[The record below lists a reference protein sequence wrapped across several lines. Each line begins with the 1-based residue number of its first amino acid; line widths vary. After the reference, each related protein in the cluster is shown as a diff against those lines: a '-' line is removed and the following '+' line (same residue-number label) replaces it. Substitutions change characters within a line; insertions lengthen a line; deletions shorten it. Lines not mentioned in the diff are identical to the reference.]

1 MKADRISFIKN
12 TSSLYILNIVK
23 LLFPLLTLPY
33 LTRVLSLNAYG
44 MVTYVK
50 ALIAYV
56 QLVIDFGFMLSATK
70 NIVNACTTPSKIGR
84 IVGDTL
90 VEKIFL
96 SIISVL
102 IYTILMWQIPIMR
115 ENILF
120 SVLYLLATVTN
131 IFIFDFLFR
140 GIEKMYAVAIPY
152 IISKTIITILTFIVV
167 KDDSSIL
174 WIPILEGIGNLVAA
188 VVSYGFLHHFGIKLS
203 VSDLSVWIKDLKESS
218 IYFLSNFATTIFG
231 VFTTVIAGFYLQ
243 SQEIAF
249 WGIAMQLLSAAKSLY
264 NPIANSLYPH
274 MIRTKDIQSI
284 KNINRIMLILII
296 FGVLIVLFFSN
307 QILSIIGGEKY
318 TVSADFLKY
327 LLPAFVA
334 SFYSMIYGWPVLGA
348 IDKVK
353 ETTMTTILA
362 SIVQVLGLG
371 IFILSDNFS
380 LITLAICSSMSEVV
394 LWISRYLI
402 YFKNRSLFVR
412 SR

>member
-1 MKADRISFIKN
+1 MKVDRISFIKN

-33 LTRVLSLNAYG
+33 LTRVLSLDAYG

-70 NIVNACTTPSKIGR
+70 NIVNACANPSKIGR

-90 VEKIFL
+90 AEKIFL
-96 SIISVL
+96 SIISIL
-102 IYTILMWQIPIMR
+102 IYSILMWQIPIMR

-140 GIEKMYAVAIPY
+140 GIEKMHAVAIPY
-152 IISKTIITILTFIVV
+152 VVSKTIITILTFIVV

-174 WIPILEGIGNLVAA
+174 WIPILEGVGNLVAA
-188 VVSYGFLHHFGIKLS
+188 VVSYGFLHHYGIKLS
-203 VSDLSVWIKDLKESS
+203 FSDLPVWVKDLKESS

-231 VFTTVIAGFYLQ
+231 VFTTVISGFYLQ

-274 MIRTKDIQSI
+274 MIRTKDIQSV
-284 KNINRIMLILII
+284 KKINRIMLVLII

-318 TVSADFLKY
+318 TISADFLKY

-362 SIVQVLGLG
+362 SIIQILGLG

-380 LITLAICSSMSEVV
+380 LVTLAICSSMSEVV

-412 SR
+412 SK

>member
-1 MKADRISFIKN
+1 MKVDRISFIKN

-33 LTRVLSLNAYG
+33 LTRVLSLDAYG

-70 NIVNACTTPSKIGR
+70 NIVNACANPSKIGR

-90 VEKIFL
+90 AEKIFL
-96 SIISVL
+96 SIISIL
-102 IYTILMWQIPIMR
+102 IYSILMWQIPIMR

-140 GIEKMYAVAIPY
+140 GIEKMHAVAIPY
-152 IISKTIITILTFIVV
+152 VVSKTIITVLTFIVV

-174 WIPILEGIGNLVAA
+174 WIPILEGVGNLVAA
-188 VVSYGFLHHFGIKLS
+188 VVSYGFLHHYGIKLS
-203 VSDLSVWIKDLKESS
+203 FSDLPVWVKDLKESS

-231 VFTTVIAGFYLQ
+231 VFTTVISGFYLQ

-274 MIRTKDIQSI
+274 MIRTKDIQSV
-284 KNINRIMLILII
+284 KKINRIMLVLII

-318 TVSADFLKY
+318 TISADFLKY

-362 SIVQVLGLG
+362 SIIQILGLG
-371 IFILSDNFS
+371 IFILSDNFT

-412 SR
+412 SK

>member
-1 MKADRISFIKN
+1 MKVDRISFIKN

-33 LTRVLSLNAYG
+33 LTRVLSLDAYG

-70 NIVNACTTPSKIGR
+70 NIVNACANPSKIGR

-90 VEKIFL
+90 AEKIFL
-96 SIISVL
+96 SIISIL
-102 IYTILMWQIPIMR
+102 IYSILMWQIPIMR

-140 GIEKMYAVAIPY
+140 GIEKMHAVAIPY
-152 IISKTIITILTFIVV
+152 VVSKTIITILTFIVV

-174 WIPILEGIGNLVAA
+174 WIPILEGVGNLVAA
-188 VVSYGFLHHFGIKLS
+188 VVSYGFLHHYGIKLS
-203 VSDLSVWIKDLKESS
+203 FSDLPVWVKDLKESS

-231 VFTTVIAGFYLQ
+231 VFTTVISGFYLQ

-249 WGIAMQLLSAAKSLY
+249 WGIALQLLSAAKSLY

-274 MIRTKDIQSI
+274 MIRTIDIQSV
-284 KNINRIMLILII
+284 KTINRIMLVLII

-318 TVSADFLKY
+318 TISADFLKY

-362 SIVQVLGLG
+362 SIVQILGLG

-380 LITLAICSSMSEVV
+380 LVTLAICSSMSEVV

-412 SR
+412 SK

>member
-1 MKADRISFIKN
+1 MKVDRISFIKN

-33 LTRVLSLNAYG
+33 LTRVLSLDAYG

-70 NIVNACTTPSKIGR
+70 NIVNACANPSKIGR

-90 VEKIFL
+90 AEKIFL
-96 SIISVL
+96 SIISIL
-102 IYTILMWQIPIMR
+102 IYSILMWQIPIMR

-140 GIEKMYAVAIPY
+140 GIEKMHAVAIPY
-152 IISKTIITILTFIVV
+152 VVSKTIITILTFIVV

-174 WIPILEGIGNLVAA
+174 WIPILEGVGNLVAA
-188 VVSYGFLHHFGIKLS
+188 VVSYCFLHHYGIKLS
-203 VSDLSVWIKDLKESS
+203 FSDLPVWVKDLKESS

-231 VFTTVIAGFYLQ
+231 VFTTVISGFYLQ

-249 WGIAMQLLSAAKSLY
+249 WGIALQLLSAAKSLY

-274 MIRTKDIQSI
+274 MIRTKDIQSV
-284 KNINRIMLILII
+284 KKINRIMLVLII

-318 TVSADFLKY
+318 TISADFLKY

-362 SIVQVLGLG
+362 SIVQILGLG

-380 LITLAICSSMSEVV
+380 LVTLAICSSMSEVV

-412 SR
+412 SK

>member
-1 MKADRISFIKN
+1 MKVDRISFIKN

-33 LTRVLSLNAYG
+33 LTRVLSLDAYG

-70 NIVNACTTPSKIGR
+70 NIVNACANPSKIGR

-90 VEKIFL
+90 AEKIFL
-96 SIISVL
+96 SIISIL
-102 IYTILMWQIPIMR
+102 IYSILMWQIPIMR

-140 GIEKMYAVAIPY
+140 GIEKMHAVAIPY
-152 IISKTIITILTFIVV
+152 VVSKTIITVLTFIVV

-174 WIPILEGIGNLVAA
+174 WIPILEGVGNLVAA
-188 VVSYGFLHHFGIKLS
+188 VVSYGFLHHYGIKLS
-203 VSDLSVWIKDLKESS
+203 FSDLPVWVKDLKESS

-231 VFTTVIAGFYLQ
+231 VFTTVISGFYLQ

-249 WGIAMQLLSAAKSLY
+249 WGIALQLLSAAKSLY

-274 MIRTKDIQSI
+274 MIRTKDIQSV
-284 KNINRIMLILII
+284 KKINRIMLVLII

-318 TVSADFLKY
+318 TISADFLKY

-362 SIVQVLGLG
+362 SIVQILGLG

-380 LITLAICSSMSEVV
+380 LVTLAICSSMSEVV

-412 SR
+412 SK

>member
-1 MKADRISFIKN
+1 MKVDRISFIKN

-33 LTRVLSLNAYG
+33 LTRVLSLDAYG

-70 NIVNACTTPSKIGR
+70 NIVNACANPSKIGR

-90 VEKIFL
+90 AEKIFL
-96 SIISVL
+96 SIISIL
-102 IYTILMWQIPIMR
+102 IYSILMWQIPIMR

-140 GIEKMYAVAIPY
+140 GIEKMHAVAIPY
-152 IISKTIITILTFIVV
+152 VVSKTIITILTFIVV

-174 WIPILEGIGNLVAA
+174 WIPILEGVGNLVAA
-188 VVSYGFLHHFGIKLS
+188 VVSYGFLHHYGIKLS
-203 VSDLSVWIKDLKESS
+203 FSDLPVWVKDLKESS

-231 VFTTVIAGFYLQ
+231 VFTTVISGFYLQ

-249 WGIAMQLLSAAKSLY
+249 WGIALQLLSAAKSLY

-274 MIRTKDIQSI
+274 MIRTKDIQSV
-284 KNINRIMLILII
+284 KKINRIMLVLII

-318 TVSADFLKY
+318 TISADFLKY

-362 SIVQVLGLG
+362 SIVQILGLG

-380 LITLAICSSMSEVV
+380 LVTLAICSSMSEVV
-394 LWISRYLI
+394 LWISCYLI
-402 YFKNRSLFVR
+402 YFKNRSLSVR
-412 SR
+412 SK

>member
-1 MKADRISFIKN
+1 MKVDRISFIKN

-33 LTRVLSLNAYG
+33 LTRVLSLDAYG

-70 NIVNACTTPSKIGR
+70 NIVNACANPSKIGR

-90 VEKIFL
+90 AEKIFL
-96 SIISVL
+96 SIISIL
-102 IYTILMWQIPIMR
+102 IYSILMWQIPIMR

-140 GIEKMYAVAIPY
+140 GIEKMHAVAIPY
-152 IISKTIITILTFIVV
+152 VVSKTIITILTFIVV

-174 WIPILEGIGNLVAA
+174 WIPILEGVGNLVAA
-188 VVSYGFLHHFGIKLS
+188 VVSYGFLHHYGIKLS
-203 VSDLSVWIKDLKESS
+203 FSDLPVWVKDLKESS

-231 VFTTVIAGFYLQ
+231 VFTTVISGFDLQ

-249 WGIAMQLLSAAKSLY
+249 WGIALQLLSAAKSLY

-274 MIRTKDIQSI
+274 MIRTKDIQSV
-284 KNINRIMLILII
+284 KKINRIMIVLII

-318 TVSADFLKY
+318 TISADFLKY

-362 SIVQVLGLG
+362 SIIQILGLG

-380 LITLAICSSMSEVV
+380 LVTLAICSSMSEVV

-412 SR
+412 SK

>member
-1 MKADRISFIKN
+1 M
-12 TSSLYILNIVK
+12 
-23 LLFPLLTLPY
+23 
-33 LTRVLSLNAYG
+33 LSLDAYG

-70 NIVNACTTPSKIGR
+70 NIVNACANPSKIGR

-90 VEKIFL
+90 AEKIFL
-96 SIISVL
+96 SIISIL
-102 IYTILMWQIPIMR
+102 IYSILMWQIPIMR

-140 GIEKMYAVAIPY
+140 GIEKMHAVAIPY
-152 IISKTIITILTFIVV
+152 VVSKTIITILTFIVV

-174 WIPILEGIGNLVAA
+174 WIPILEGVGNLVAA
-188 VVSYGFLHHFGIKLS
+188 VVSYGFLHHYGIKLS
-203 VSDLSVWIKDLKESS
+203 FSDLPVWVKDLKESS

-231 VFTTVIAGFYLQ
+231 VFTTVISGFYLQ

-249 WGIAMQLLSAAKSLY
+249 WGIALQLLSAAKSLY

-274 MIRTKDIQSI
+274 MIRTKDIQSV
-284 KNINRIMLILII
+284 KKINRIMLVLII

-318 TVSADFLKY
+318 TISADFLKY

-362 SIVQVLGLG
+362 SIIQILGLG

-380 LITLAICSSMSEVV
+380 LVTLAICSSMSEVV

-412 SR
+412 SK

>member
-1 MKADRISFIKN
+1 MKVDRISFIKN

-33 LTRVLSLNAYG
+33 LTRVLSLDAYG

-70 NIVNACTTPSKIGR
+70 NIVNACANPSKIGR

-90 VEKIFL
+90 AEKIFL
-96 SIISVL
+96 SIISIL
-102 IYTILMWQIPIMR
+102 IYSILMWQIPIMR

-140 GIEKMYAVAIPY
+140 GIEKMHAVAIPY
-152 IISKTIITILTFIVV
+152 VVSKTIITILTFIVV

-174 WIPILEGIGNLVAA
+174 WIPILEGVGNLVAA
-188 VVSYGFLHHFGIKLS
+188 VVSYGFLHHYGIKLS
-203 VSDLSVWIKDLKESS
+203 FSDLPVWVKDLKESS

-231 VFTTVIAGFYLQ
+231 VFTTVISGFYLQ

-274 MIRTKDIQSI
+274 MIRTKDIQSV
-284 KNINRIMLILII
+284 KKINRIMLVLII

-318 TVSADFLKY
+318 TISADFLKY

-362 SIVQVLGLG
+362 SIVQILGLG
-371 IFILSDNFS
+371 IFILSDNFT

-412 SR
+412 SK

>member
-1 MKADRISFIKN
+1 VKVDRISFIKN

-33 LTRVLSLNAYG
+33 LTRVLSLDAYG

-70 NIVNACTTPSKIGR
+70 NIVNACANPSKIGR

-90 VEKIFL
+90 AEKIFL
-96 SIISVL
+96 SIISIL
-102 IYTILMWQIPIMR
+102 IYSILMWQIPIMR

-140 GIEKMYAVAIPY
+140 GIEKMHAVAIPY
-152 IISKTIITILTFIVV
+152 VVSKTIITILTFIVV

-174 WIPILEGIGNLVAA
+174 WIPILEGVGNLVAA
-188 VVSYGFLHHFGIKLS
+188 VVSYGFLHHYGIKLS
-203 VSDLSVWIKDLKESS
+203 FSDLPVWVKDLKESS

-231 VFTTVIAGFYLQ
+231 VFTTVISGFYLQ

-249 WGIAMQLLSAAKSLY
+249 WGIALQLLSAAKSLY

-274 MIRTKDIQSI
+274 MIRTKDIQSV
-284 KNINRIMLILII
+284 KKINRIMLVLII

-318 TVSADFLKY
+318 TISADFLKY

-362 SIVQVLGLG
+362 SIVQILGLG

-380 LITLAICSSMSEVV
+380 LVTLAICSSMSEVV

-412 SR
+412 SK

>member
-1 MKADRISFIKN
+1 MKVDRISFIKN

-33 LTRVLSLNAYG
+33 LTRVLSLDAYG

-70 NIVNACTTPSKIGR
+70 NIVNACANPSKIGR

-90 VEKIFL
+90 AEKIFL
-96 SIISVL
+96 SIISIL
-102 IYTILMWQIPIMR
+102 IYSILMWQIPIMR

-140 GIEKMYAVAIPY
+140 GIEKMHAVAIPY
-152 IISKTIITILTFIVV
+152 VVSKTIITILTFIVV

-174 WIPILEGIGNLVAA
+174 WIPILEGVGNLVAA
-188 VVSYGFLHHFGIKLS
+188 VVSYGFLHHYGIKLS
-203 VSDLSVWIKDLKESS
+203 FSDLPVWVKDLKESS

-231 VFTTVIAGFYLQ
+231 VFTTVISGFYLQ

-249 WGIAMQLLSAAKSLY
+249 WGIALQLLSAAKSLY

-274 MIRTKDIQSI
+274 MIRTKDIQSV
-284 KNINRIMLILII
+284 KKINRIMLVLII

-318 TVSADFLKY
+318 TISADFLKY

-362 SIVQVLGLG
+362 SIVQILGLG
-371 IFILSDNFS
+371 IFILSDNFT

-412 SR
+412 SK

>member
-1 MKADRISFIKN
+1 VKVDRISFIKN

-33 LTRVLSLNAYG
+33 LTRVLSLDAYG

-70 NIVNACTTPSKIGR
+70 NIVNACANPSKIGR

-90 VEKIFL
+90 AEKIFL
-96 SIISVL
+96 SIISIL
-102 IYTILMWQIPIMR
+102 IYSILMWQIPIMR

-140 GIEKMYAVAIPY
+140 GIEKMHAVAIPY
-152 IISKTIITILTFIVV
+152 VVSKTIITILTFIVV

-174 WIPILEGIGNLVAA
+174 WIPILEGVGNLVAA
-188 VVSYGFLHHFGIKLS
+188 VVSYGFLHHYGIKLS
-203 VSDLSVWIKDLKESS
+203 FSDLPVWVKDLKESS

-231 VFTTVIAGFYLQ
+231 VFTTVISGFYLQ

-249 WGIAMQLLSAAKSLY
+249 WGIALQLLSAAKSLY

-274 MIRTKDIQSI
+274 MIRTKDIQSV
-284 KNINRIMLILII
+284 KKINRIMLVLII

-318 TVSADFLKY
+318 TISADFLKY

-362 SIVQVLGLG
+362 SIIQILGLG

-380 LITLAICSSMSEVV
+380 LVTLAICSSMSEVV

-412 SR
+412 SK

>member
-1 MKADRISFIKN
+1 MKVDRISFIKN

-33 LTRVLSLNAYG
+33 LTRVLSLDAYG

-70 NIVNACTTPSKIGR
+70 NIVNACANPSKIGR

-90 VEKIFL
+90 AEKIFL
-96 SIISVL
+96 SIISIL
-102 IYTILMWQIPIMR
+102 IYSILMWQIPIMR

-140 GIEKMYAVAIPY
+140 GIEKMHAVAIPY
-152 IISKTIITILTFIVV
+152 VVSKTIITILTFIVV

-174 WIPILEGIGNLVAA
+174 WIPILEGVGNLVAA
-188 VVSYGFLHHFGIKLS
+188 VVSYGFLHHYGIKLS
-203 VSDLSVWIKDLKESS
+203 FSDLPVWVKDLKESS

-231 VFTTVIAGFYLQ
+231 VFTTVISGFYLQ

-249 WGIAMQLLSAAKSLY
+249 WGIALQLLSAAKSLY

-274 MIRTKDIQSI
+274 MIRTKDIQSV
-284 KNINRIMLILII
+284 KKINRIMLVLII

-318 TVSADFLKY
+318 TISADFLKY

-334 SFYSMIYGWPVLGA
+334 SFYSMTYGWPVLGA

-362 SIVQVLGLG
+362 SIIQILGLG

-380 LITLAICSSMSEVV
+380 LVTLAICSSMSEVV

-412 SR
+412 SK

>member
-1 MKADRISFIKN
+1 MKVDRISFIKN

-33 LTRVLSLNAYG
+33 LTRVLSLDAYG

-70 NIVNACTTPSKIGR
+70 NIVNACANPSKIGR

-90 VEKIFL
+90 AEKIFL
-96 SIISVL
+96 SIISTL
-102 IYTILMWQIPIMR
+102 IYSILMWQIPIMR

-140 GIEKMYAVAIPY
+140 GIEKMHAVAIPY
-152 IISKTIITILTFIVV
+152 VVSKTIITVLTFIVV

-174 WIPILEGIGNLVAA
+174 WIPILEGVGNLVAA
-188 VVSYGFLHHFGIKLS
+188 VVSYGFLHHYGIKLS
-203 VSDLSVWIKDLKESS
+203 FSDLPVWVKDLKESS

-231 VFTTVIAGFYLQ
+231 VFTTVISGFYLQ

-274 MIRTKDIQSI
+274 MIRTKDIQSV
-284 KNINRIMLILII
+284 KKINRIMLVLII

-318 TVSADFLKY
+318 TISADFLKY

-362 SIVQVLGLG
+362 SIVQILGLG

-380 LITLAICSSMSEVV
+380 LVTLAICSSMSEVV

-412 SR
+412 SK

>member
-1 MKADRISFIKN
+1 MKVDRISFIKN

-33 LTRVLSLNAYG
+33 LTRVLSLDAYG

-70 NIVNACTTPSKIGR
+70 NIVNACANPSKIGR

-90 VEKIFL
+90 AEKIFL
-96 SIISVL
+96 SIISIL
-102 IYTILMWQIPIMR
+102 IYSILMWQIPIMR

-140 GIEKMYAVAIPY
+140 GIEKMHAVAIPY
-152 IISKTIITILTFIVV
+152 VVSKTIITILTFIVV

-174 WIPILEGIGNLVAA
+174 WIPILEGVGNLVAA
-188 VVSYGFLHHFGIKLS
+188 VVSYGFLHHYGIKLS
-203 VSDLSVWIKDLKESS
+203 FSDLPVWVKDLKESS

-231 VFTTVIAGFYLQ
+231 VFTTVISGFYLQ

-249 WGIAMQLLSAAKSLY
+249 WGIALQLLSAAKSLY

-274 MIRTKDIQSI
+274 MIRTKDIQSV
-284 KNINRIMLILII
+284 KKINRIMLVLII

-318 TVSADFLKY
+318 TISADFLKY

-362 SIVQVLGLG
+362 SIVQILGLG

-380 LITLAICSSMSEVV
+380 LVTLAICSSMSEVV

-402 YFKNRSLFVR
+402 YFKNRALFVR
-412 SR
+412 SK

>member
-1 MKADRISFIKN
+1 MKVDRISFIKN

-33 LTRVLSLNAYG
+33 LTRVLSLDAYG
-44 MVTYVK
+44 MVIYVK

-56 QLVIDFGFMLSATK
+56 QLVIDFGFMISATK

-96 SIISVL
+96 SIISIL

-120 SVLYLLATVTN
+120 SVFYLLATVTN

-140 GIEKMYAVAIPY
+140 GIEKMHAVAIPY
-152 IISKTIITILTFIVV
+152 IIFKTIITILTFIVV

-188 VVSYGFLHHFGIKLS
+188 VVSYRFLHYYGIKLS
-203 VSDLSVWIKDLKESS
+203 FSYLSVWVKDLKESS

-231 VFTTVIAGFYLQ
+231 VFTTVISGFYLQ

-274 MIRTKDIQSI
+274 MIRTKDIQSV
-284 KNINRIMLILII
+284 KSINRIMFIPII

-362 SIVQVLGLG
+362 SIVQTLGLG

-380 LITLAICSSMSEVV
+380 LVTLAICSSMSEVV

-412 SR
+412 SK

>member
-1 MKADRISFIKN
+1 MKVDRISFIKN

-33 LTRVLSLNAYG
+33 LTRVLSLDAYG

-70 NIVNACTTPSKIGR
+70 NIVNACANPSKIGR

-90 VEKIFL
+90 AEKIFL
-96 SIISVL
+96 SIISIL
-102 IYTILMWQIPIMR
+102 IYSILMWQIPIMR

-140 GIEKMYAVAIPY
+140 GIEKMHAVAIPY
-152 IISKTIITILTFIVV
+152 VVSKTIITILTFIVV

-174 WIPILEGIGNLVAA
+174 WIPILEGVGNLVAA
-188 VVSYGFLHHFGIKLS
+188 VVSYGFLHHYGIKLS
-203 VSDLSVWIKDLKESS
+203 FSDLPVWVKDLKESS

-231 VFTTVIAGFYLQ
+231 VFTTVISGFYLQ

-274 MIRTKDIQSI
+274 MIRTKDIQSV
-284 KNINRIMLILII
+284 KKINRIMLVLII

-318 TVSADFLKY
+318 TISADFLKY

-362 SIVQVLGLG
+362 SIVQILGLG

-380 LITLAICSSMSEVV
+380 LVTLAICSSMSEVV

-412 SR
+412 SK

>member
-1 MKADRISFIKN
+1 MKVDRISFIKN

-33 LTRVLSLNAYG
+33 LTRVLSLDAYG

-70 NIVNACTTPSKIGR
+70 NIVNACANPSKIGR

-90 VEKIFL
+90 AEKIFL
-96 SIISVL
+96 SIISIL
-102 IYTILMWQIPIMR
+102 IYSILMWQIPIMR

-140 GIEKMYAVAIPY
+140 GIEKMHAVAIPY
-152 IISKTIITILTFIVV
+152 VVSKTIITILTFIVV

-174 WIPILEGIGNLVAA
+174 WIPILEGVGNLVAA
-188 VVSYGFLHHFGIKLS
+188 VVSYGFLHHYGIKLS
-203 VSDLSVWIKDLKESS
+203 FSDLPVWVKDLKESS

-231 VFTTVIAGFYLQ
+231 VFTTVISGFYLQ

-249 WGIAMQLLSAAKSLY
+249 WGIALQLLSAAKSLY

-274 MIRTKDIQSI
+274 MIRTKDIQSV
-284 KNINRIMLILII
+284 KKINRIMLVLII

-318 TVSADFLKY
+318 TISADFFKY

-362 SIVQVLGLG
+362 SIIQILGLG

-380 LITLAICSSMSEVV
+380 LVTLAICSSMSEVV

-412 SR
+412 SK

>member
-1 MKADRISFIKN
+1 MKVDRISFIKN

-33 LTRVLSLNAYG
+33 LTRVLSLDAYG

-70 NIVNACTTPSKIGR
+70 NIVNACANPSKIGR

-90 VEKIFL
+90 AEKIFL
-96 SIISVL
+96 SIISIL
-102 IYTILMWQIPIMR
+102 IYSILMWQIPIMR

-140 GIEKMYAVAIPY
+140 GIEKMHAVAIPY
-152 IISKTIITILTFIVV
+152 VVSKTIITILTFIVV

-174 WIPILEGIGNLVAA
+174 WIPILEGVGNLVAA
-188 VVSYGFLHHFGIKLS
+188 VVSYSFLHHYGIKLS
-203 VSDLSVWIKDLKESS
+203 FSDFPVWVKDLKESS

-231 VFTTVIAGFYLQ
+231 VFTTVISGFYLQ

-249 WGIAMQLLSAAKSLY
+249 WGIALQLLSAAKSLY

-274 MIRTKDIQSI
+274 MIRTKDIQSV
-284 KNINRIMLILII
+284 KKINRIMLVLII

-318 TVSADFLKY
+318 TISADFLKY

-362 SIVQVLGLG
+362 SIVQILGLG

-380 LITLAICSSMSEVV
+380 LVTLAICSSMSEVV

-412 SR
+412 SK

>member
-1 MKADRISFIKN
+1 MKVDRISFIKN

-33 LTRVLSLNAYG
+33 LTRVLSLDAYG

-70 NIVNACTTPSKIGR
+70 NIVNACANPSKIGR

-90 VEKIFL
+90 AEKIFL
-96 SIISVL
+96 SIISIL
-102 IYTILMWQIPIMR
+102 IYSILMWQIPIMR

-140 GIEKMYAVAIPY
+140 GIEKMHAVAIPY
-152 IISKTIITILTFIVV
+152 VVSKTIITVLTFIVV

-174 WIPILEGIGNLVAA
+174 WIPILEGVGNLVAA
-188 VVSYGFLHHFGIKLS
+188 VVSYGFLHHYGIKLS
-203 VSDLSVWIKDLKESS
+203 FSDLPVWVKDLKESS

-231 VFTTVIAGFYLQ
+231 VFTTVISGFYLQ

-249 WGIAMQLLSAAKSLY
+249 WGIALQLLSAAKSLY

-274 MIRTKDIQSI
+274 MIRTKDIQSV
-284 KNINRIMLILII
+284 KKINRIMLVLII

-318 TVSADFLKY
+318 TISADFLKY

-362 SIVQVLGLG
+362 SIVQILGLG
-371 IFILSDNFS
+371 IFILSDNFT

-412 SR
+412 SK

>member
-1 MKADRISFIKN
+1 MKVDRISFIKN

-33 LTRVLSLNAYG
+33 LTRVLSLDAYG

-70 NIVNACTTPSKIGR
+70 NIVNACANPSKIGR

-90 VEKIFL
+90 AEKIFL
-96 SIISVL
+96 SIISIL
-102 IYTILMWQIPIMR
+102 IYSILMWQIPIMR

-140 GIEKMYAVAIPY
+140 GIEKMHAVAIPY
-152 IISKTIITILTFIVV
+152 VVSKTIITILTFIVV

-174 WIPILEGIGNLVAA
+174 WIPILEGVGNLVAA
-188 VVSYGFLHHFGIKLS
+188 VVSYGFLHHYGIKLS
-203 VSDLSVWIKDLKESS
+203 FSDLPVWVKDLKESS

-231 VFTTVIAGFYLQ
+231 VFTTVISGFYLQ

-249 WGIAMQLLSAAKSLY
+249 WGIALQLLSAAKSLY

-274 MIRTKDIQSI
+274 MIRTKDIQSV
-284 KNINRIMLILII
+284 KKINRIMLVLII

-318 TVSADFLKY
+318 TISADFLKY
-327 LLPAFVA
+327 LLPGFVA

-362 SIVQVLGLG
+362 SIIQILGLG

-380 LITLAICSSMSEVV
+380 LVTLAICSSMSEVV

-412 SR
+412 SK

>member
-1 MKADRISFIKN
+1 MKVDRISFIKN

-33 LTRVLSLNAYG
+33 LTRVLSLDAYG

-70 NIVNACTTPSKIGR
+70 NIVNACANPSKIGR

-90 VEKIFL
+90 AEKIFL
-96 SIISVL
+96 SIISIL
-102 IYTILMWQIPIMR
+102 IYSILMWQIPIMR

-140 GIEKMYAVAIPY
+140 GIEKMHAVAIPY
-152 IISKTIITILTFIVV
+152 VVSKTIITVLTFIVV

-174 WIPILEGIGNLVAA
+174 WIPILEGVGNLVAA
-188 VVSYGFLHHFGIKLS
+188 VVSYGFLHHYGIKLS
-203 VSDLSVWIKDLKESS
+203 FSDLPVWVKDLKESS

-231 VFTTVIAGFYLQ
+231 VFTTVISGFYLQ

-274 MIRTKDIQSI
+274 MIRTKDIQSV
-284 KNINRIMLILII
+284 KKINRIMLVLII

-318 TVSADFLKY
+318 TISADFLKY

-362 SIVQVLGLG
+362 SIVQILGLG

-380 LITLAICSSMSEVV
+380 LVTLAICSSMSEVV

-412 SR
+412 SK

>member
-1 MKADRISFIKN
+1 MKVDRISFIKN

-33 LTRVLSLNAYG
+33 LTRVLSLDAYG

-70 NIVNACTTPSKIGR
+70 NIVNACANPSKIGR

-90 VEKIFL
+90 AEKIFL
-96 SIISVL
+96 SIISIL
-102 IYTILMWQIPIMR
+102 IYSILMWQIPIMR

-140 GIEKMYAVAIPY
+140 GIEKMHAVAIPY
-152 IISKTIITILTFIVV
+152 VVSKTIITILTFIVV

-174 WIPILEGIGNLVAA
+174 WIPILEGVGNLVAA
-188 VVSYGFLHHFGIKLS
+188 VVSYGFLHHYGIKLS
-203 VSDLSVWIKDLKESS
+203 FSDLPVWVKDLKESS

-231 VFTTVIAGFYLQ
+231 VFTTVISGFYLQ

-249 WGIAMQLLSAAKSLY
+249 WGIALQLLSAAKSLY

-274 MIRTKDIQSI
+274 MIRTKDIQSV
-284 KNINRIMLILII
+284 KKINRIMLVLII

-318 TVSADFLKY
+318 TISADFLKY
-327 LLPAFVA
+327 LLPAFA

-362 SIVQVLGLG
+362 SIIQILGLG

-380 LITLAICSSMSEVV
+380 LVTLAICSSMSEVV

-412 SR
+412 SK

>member
-1 MKADRISFIKN
+1 MKVDRISFIKN

-33 LTRVLSLNAYG
+33 LTRVLSLDAYG

-70 NIVNACTTPSKIGR
+70 NIVNACASPSKIGR

-90 VEKIFL
+90 AEKIFL
-96 SIISVL
+96 SIISIL
-102 IYTILMWQIPIMR
+102 IYSILMWQIPIMR

-140 GIEKMYAVAIPY
+140 GIEKMHAVAIPY
-152 IISKTIITILTFIVV
+152 VVSKTIITVLTFIVV

-174 WIPILEGIGNLVAA
+174 WIPILEGVGNLVAA
-188 VVSYGFLHHFGIKLS
+188 VVSYGFLHHYGIKLS
-203 VSDLSVWIKDLKESS
+203 FSDLPVWVKDLKESS

-231 VFTTVIAGFYLQ
+231 VFTTVISGFYLQ

-274 MIRTKDIQSI
+274 MIRTKDIQSV
-284 KNINRIMLILII
+284 KKINRIMLVLII

-318 TVSADFLKY
+318 TISADFLKY

-362 SIVQVLGLG
+362 SIVQILGLG
-371 IFILSDNFS
+371 IFILSDNFT

-412 SR
+412 SK

>member
-1 MKADRISFIKN
+1 MKVDRISFIKN

-33 LTRVLSLNAYG
+33 LTRVLSL
-44 MVTYVK
+44 
-50 ALIAYV
+50 
-56 QLVIDFGFMLSATK
+56 DFMLSATK
-70 NIVNACTTPSKIGR
+70 NIVNACANPSKIGR

-90 VEKIFL
+90 AEKIFL
-96 SIISVL
+96 SIISIL
-102 IYTILMWQIPIMR
+102 IYSILMWQIPIMR

-140 GIEKMYAVAIPY
+140 GIEKMHAVAIPY
-152 IISKTIITILTFIVV
+152 VVSKTIITVLTFIVV

-174 WIPILEGIGNLVAA
+174 WIPILEGVGNLVAA
-188 VVSYGFLHHFGIKLS
+188 VVSYGFLHHYGIKLS
-203 VSDLSVWIKDLKESS
+203 FSDLPVWVKDLKESS

-231 VFTTVIAGFYLQ
+231 VFTTVISGFYLQ

-274 MIRTKDIQSI
+274 MIRTKDIQSV
-284 KNINRIMLILII
+284 KKINRIMLVLII

-318 TVSADFLKY
+318 TISADFLKY

-362 SIVQVLGLG
+362 SIVQILGLG
-371 IFILSDNFS
+371 IFILSDNFT

-412 SR
+412 SK

>member
-1 MKADRISFIKN
+1 
-12 TSSLYILNIVK
+12 
-23 LLFPLLTLPY
+23 
-33 LTRVLSLNAYG
+33 VLSLDAYG

-70 NIVNACTTPSKIGR
+70 NIVNACANPSKIGR

-90 VEKIFL
+90 AEKIFL
-96 SIISVL
+96 SIISIL
-102 IYTILMWQIPIMR
+102 IYSILMWQIPIMR

-140 GIEKMYAVAIPY
+140 GIEKMHAVAIPY
-152 IISKTIITILTFIVV
+152 VVSKTIITILTFIVV

-174 WIPILEGIGNLVAA
+174 WIPILEGVGNLVAA
-188 VVSYGFLHHFGIKLS
+188 VVSYGFLHHYGIKLS
-203 VSDLSVWIKDLKESS
+203 FSDLPVWVKDLKESS

-231 VFTTVIAGFYLQ
+231 VFTTVISGFYLQ

-249 WGIAMQLLSAAKSLY
+249 WGIALQLLSAAKSLY

-274 MIRTKDIQSI
+274 MIRTKDIQSV
-284 KNINRIMLILII
+284 KKINRIMLVLII

-318 TVSADFLKY
+318 TISADFLKY

-362 SIVQVLGLG
+362 SIIQILGLG

-380 LITLAICSSMSEVV
+380 LVTLAICSSMSEVV

-412 SR
+412 SK

>member
-1 MKADRISFIKN
+1 MKVDRISFIKN

-33 LTRVLSLNAYG
+33 LTRVLSLDAYG

-70 NIVNACTTPSKIGR
+70 NIVNACANPSKIGR

-90 VEKIFL
+90 AEKIFL
-96 SIISVL
+96 SIISIL
-102 IYTILMWQIPIMR
+102 IYSILMWQIPIMR

-140 GIEKMYAVAIPY
+140 GIEKMHAVAIPY
-152 IISKTIITILTFIVV
+152 VVSKTIITILTFIVV

-174 WIPILEGIGNLVAA
+174 WIPILEGVGNLVAA
-188 VVSYGFLHHFGIKLS
+188 VVSYGFLHHYGIKLS
-203 VSDLSVWIKDLKESS
+203 FSDLPVWVKDLKESS

-231 VFTTVIAGFYLQ
+231 VFTTVISGFYLQ

-249 WGIAMQLLSAAKSLY
+249 WGIALQLLSAAKSLY

-274 MIRTKDIQSI
+274 MIGTKDIQSV
-284 KNINRIMLILII
+284 KKINRIMLVLII

-318 TVSADFLKY
+318 TISADFLKY

-362 SIVQVLGLG
+362 SIVQILGLG

-380 LITLAICSSMSEVV
+380 LVTLAICSSMSEVV

-412 SR
+412 SK

>member
-1 MKADRISFIKN
+1 MKVDRISFIKN

-33 LTRVLSLNAYG
+33 LTRVLSLDAYG

-50 ALIAYV
+50 ALRAYV

-70 NIVNACTTPSKIGR
+70 NIVNACANPSKIGR

-90 VEKIFL
+90 AEKIFL
-96 SIISVL
+96 SIISIL
-102 IYTILMWQIPIMR
+102 IYSILMWQIPIMR

-140 GIEKMYAVAIPY
+140 GIEKMHAVAIPY
-152 IISKTIITILTFIVV
+152 VVSKTIITILTFIVV

-174 WIPILEGIGNLVAA
+174 WIPILEGVGNLVAA
-188 VVSYGFLHHFGIKLS
+188 VVSYGFLHHYGIKLS
-203 VSDLSVWIKDLKESS
+203 FSDLPVWVKDLKESS

-231 VFTTVIAGFYLQ
+231 VFTTVISGFYLQ

-249 WGIAMQLLSAAKSLY
+249 WGIALQLLSAAKSLY

-274 MIRTKDIQSI
+274 MIRTKDIQSV
-284 KNINRIMLILII
+284 KKINRIMLVLII

-318 TVSADFLKY
+318 TISADFFKY

-362 SIVQVLGLG
+362 SIIQILGLG

-380 LITLAICSSMSEVV
+380 LVTLAICSSMSEVV

-412 SR
+412 SK

>member
-1 MKADRISFIKN
+1 MKVDRISFIKN

-33 LTRVLSLNAYG
+33 LTRVLSLDAYG

-70 NIVNACTTPSKIGR
+70 NIVNACANPSKIGR

-90 VEKIFL
+90 AEKIFL
-96 SIISVL
+96 SIISIL
-102 IYTILMWQIPIMR
+102 IYSILMWQIPIMR

-140 GIEKMYAVAIPY
+140 GIEKMHAVAIPY
-152 IISKTIITILTFIVV
+152 VVSKTIITVLTFIVV

-174 WIPILEGIGNLVAA
+174 WIPILEGVGNLVAA
-188 VVSYGFLHHFGIKLS
+188 VVSYGFLHHYGIKLS
-203 VSDLSVWIKDLKESS
+203 FSDLPVWVKDLKESS

-231 VFTTVIAGFYLQ
+231 VFTTVISGFYLQ

-249 WGIAMQLLSAAKSLY
+249 WGIALQLLSAAKSLY

-274 MIRTKDIQSI
+274 MIRTKDIQSV
-284 KNINRIMLILII
+284 KKINRIMLVLII

-318 TVSADFLKY
+318 TISADFLKY

-362 SIVQVLGLG
+362 SIIQILGLG

-380 LITLAICSSMSEVV
+380 LVTLAICSSMSEVV

-412 SR
+412 SK

>member
-1 MKADRISFIKN
+1 MKVDRISFIKN

-33 LTRVLSLNAYG
+33 LTRVLSLDAYG

-70 NIVNACTTPSKIGR
+70 NIVNACANPSKIGR

-90 VEKIFL
+90 AEKIFL
-96 SIISVL
+96 SIISIL
-102 IYTILMWQIPIMR
+102 IYSILMWQIPIMR

-140 GIEKMYAVAIPY
+140 GIEKMHAVAIPY
-152 IISKTIITILTFIVV
+152 VVSKTIITVLTFIVV

-174 WIPILEGIGNLVAA
+174 WIPILEGVGNLVAA
-188 VVSYGFLHHFGIKLS
+188 VVSYGFLHHYGIKLS
-203 VSDLSVWIKDLKESS
+203 FSDLPVWVKDLKESS

-231 VFTTVIAGFYLQ
+231 VFTTVISGFYLQ

-249 WGIAMQLLSAAKSLY
+249 WGIAMQLLSATKSLY
-264 NPIANSLYPH
+264 NPITNSLYPH
-274 MIRTKDIQSI
+274 MIRTKDIQSV
-284 KNINRIMLILII
+284 KKINRIMLVLII

-318 TVSADFLKY
+318 TISADFLKY

-362 SIVQVLGLG
+362 SIVQILGLG
-371 IFILSDNFS
+371 IFILSDNFT

-412 SR
+412 SK

>member
-1 MKADRISFIKN
+1 MKVDRISFIKN

-33 LTRVLSLNAYG
+33 LTRVLSLDAYG

-70 NIVNACTTPSKIGR
+70 NIVNACANPSKIGR

-90 VEKIFL
+90 AEKIFL
-96 SIISVL
+96 SIISIL
-102 IYTILMWQIPIMR
+102 IYSILMWQIPIMR

-140 GIEKMYAVAIPY
+140 GIEKMHAVAIPY
-152 IISKTIITILTFIVV
+152 VVSKTIITILTFIVV

-174 WIPILEGIGNLVAA
+174 WIPILEGVGNLVAA
-188 VVSYGFLHHFGIKLS
+188 VVSYGFLHHYGIKLS
-203 VSDLSVWIKDLKESS
+203 FSDLPVWVKDLKESS

-231 VFTTVIAGFYLQ
+231 VFTTVISGFYLQ

-249 WGIAMQLLSAAKSLY
+249 WGIALQLLSAAKSLY

-274 MIRTKDIQSI
+274 MIRTKDIQSV
-284 KNINRIMLILII
+284 KKINRIMLVLII

-318 TVSADFLKY
+318 TISADFLKY

-362 SIVQVLGLG
+362 SIVQILGLG

-380 LITLAICSSMSEVV
+380 LVTLAICSSMSEVV

-412 SR
+412 SK

>member
-1 MKADRISFIKN
+1 MKVDRISFIKN

-33 LTRVLSLNAYG
+33 LTRVLSLDAYG

-70 NIVNACTTPSKIGR
+70 NIVNACANPSKIGR

-90 VEKIFL
+90 AEKIFL
-96 SIISVL
+96 SIISIL
-102 IYTILMWQIPIMR
+102 IYSILMWQIPIMR

-140 GIEKMYAVAIPY
+140 GIEKMHAVAIPY
-152 IISKTIITILTFIVV
+152 VVSKTIITVLTFIVV

-174 WIPILEGIGNLVAA
+174 WIPILEGVGNLVAA
-188 VVSYGFLHHFGIKLS
+188 VVSYGFLHHYGIKLS
-203 VSDLSVWIKDLKESS
+203 FSDLPVWVKDLKESS

-231 VFTTVIAGFYLQ
+231 VFTTVISGFYLQ

-274 MIRTKDIQSI
+274 MIRTKDIQSV
-284 KNINRIMLILII
+284 KKINRIMLVLII

-318 TVSADFLKY
+318 TISADFLKY

-362 SIVQVLGLG
+362 SIVQILGLG
-371 IFILSDNFS
+371 IFILSDNFT

-412 SR
+412 SK

>member
-1 MKADRISFIKN
+1 MKVDRISFIKN

-33 LTRVLSLNAYG
+33 LTRVLSLDAYG

-70 NIVNACTTPSKIGR
+70 NIVNACANPSKIGR

-90 VEKIFL
+90 AEKIFL
-96 SIISVL
+96 SIISIL
-102 IYTILMWQIPIMR
+102 IYSILMWQIPIMR

-140 GIEKMYAVAIPY
+140 GIEKMHAVAVPY
-152 IISKTIITILTFIVV
+152 VVSKTIITILTFIVV

-174 WIPILEGIGNLVAA
+174 WIPILEGVGNLVAA
-188 VVSYGFLHHFGIKLS
+188 VVSYGFLHHYGIKLS
-203 VSDLSVWIKDLKESS
+203 FSDLPVWVKDLKESS

-231 VFTTVIAGFYLQ
+231 VFTTVISGFYLQ

-249 WGIAMQLLSAAKSLY
+249 WGIALQLLSAAKSLY

-274 MIRTKDIQSI
+274 MIRTKDIQSV
-284 KNINRIMLILII
+284 KKINRIMLVLII

-318 TVSADFLKY
+318 TISADFLKY

-362 SIVQVLGLG
+362 SIIQILGLG

-380 LITLAICSSMSEVV
+380 LVTLAICSSMSEVV

-412 SR
+412 SK

>member
-1 MKADRISFIKN
+1 MKVDRISFIKN

-33 LTRVLSLNAYG
+33 LTRVLSLDAYG

-70 NIVNACTTPSKIGR
+70 NIVNACANPSKIGR

-90 VEKIFL
+90 AEKIFL
-96 SIISVL
+96 SIISIL
-102 IYTILMWQIPIMR
+102 IYSILMWQIPIMR

-140 GIEKMYAVAIPY
+140 GIEKMHAVAIPY
-152 IISKTIITILTFIVV
+152 VVSKTIITILTFIVV

-174 WIPILEGIGNLVAA
+174 WIPILEGVGNLVAA
-188 VVSYGFLHHFGIKLS
+188 VVSYGFLHHYGIKLS
-203 VSDLSVWIKDLKESS
+203 FSDLPVWVKDLKESS

-231 VFTTVIAGFYLQ
+231 VFTTVISGFYLQ

-274 MIRTKDIQSI
+274 MIRTKDIQSV
-284 KNINRIMLILII
+284 KKINRIMLVLII

-318 TVSADFLKY
+318 TISADFLKY

-362 SIVQVLGLG
+362 SIVQ
-371 IFILSDNFS
+371 FY
-380 LITLAICSSMSEVV
+380 T
-394 LWISRYLI
+394 WIIYL
-402 YFKNRSLFVR
+402 NR
-412 SR
+412 

>member
-1 MKADRISFIKN
+1 MKVDRISFIKN

-33 LTRVLSLNAYG
+33 LTRVLSLDAYG

-70 NIVNACTTPSKIGR
+70 NIVNACANPSKIGR

-90 VEKIFL
+90 AEKIFL
-96 SIISVL
+96 SIISIL
-102 IYTILMWQIPIMR
+102 IYSILMWQIPIMR

-140 GIEKMYAVAIPY
+140 GIEKMHAVAIPY
-152 IISKTIITILTFIVV
+152 VVSKTIITILTFIVV
-167 KDDSSIL
+167 KDDSSIS
-174 WIPILEGIGNLVAA
+174 WIPILEGVGNLVAA
-188 VVSYGFLHHFGIKLS
+188 VVSYGFLHHYGIKLS
-203 VSDLSVWIKDLKESS
+203 FSDLPVWVKDLKESS

-231 VFTTVIAGFYLQ
+231 VFTTVISGFYLQ

-249 WGIAMQLLSAAKSLY
+249 WGIALQLLSAAKSLY

-274 MIRTKDIQSI
+274 MIRTKDIQSV
-284 KNINRIMLILII
+284 KKINRIMLVLII

-318 TVSADFLKY
+318 TISADFLKY

-362 SIVQVLGLG
+362 SIIQILGLG

-380 LITLAICSSMSEVV
+380 LVTLAICSSMSEVV

-412 SR
+412 SK